1 MFHRF
6 NVSHMKIDH
15 RSRQT
20 NMTEP
25 LLHIQQTLA
34 VLKQMGSCRMPQG
47 MYGDGTVE
55 AGLHQCI
62 LQYDSDISGLDG
74 LRSDSSSMR
83 LEYKVVTG
91 KPLLEDAQ
99 QEQQLCRDSHTAVLL
114 ALALIDEY
122 LLAVKTDVIPLEATC
137 LAHSESTV
145 INSGEQSFVI
155 QVTEAD
161 KPFHLLLGEHTRE
174 SLWLAYFWEDE
185 SSRFLET
192 HILIIILQSKHGM
205 FEMRDRVAIP
215 VQEHRQI
222 VIDICLCEVIRKLLK
237 VQYSL
242 CNLQAVVVD
251 TSVGIL
257 GQTKFFGKQRYA
269 VPKFGNSFNRP
280 VQSVVGHGVLWCGG
294 LMAGLFK
301 VSRHLP
307 APLNKRRID

>member
-1 MFHRF
+1 
-6 NVSHMKIDH
+6 MKIDH
-15 RSRQT
+15 GSRQT
-20 NMTEP
+20 YMTEP
-25 LLHIQQTLA
+25 LLYIQKTLA
-34 VLKQMGSCRMPQG
+34 VLKQMGSRRMPQG

-55 AGLHQCI
+55 AGFHQRI
-62 LQYDSDISGLDG
+62 LQYDSDISRLDG

-145 INSGEQSFVI
+145 INSGEQSLVI
-155 QVTEAD
+155 QVTETD
-161 KPFHLLLGEHTRE
+161 KPFHLLLGEHTWE
-174 SLWLAYFWEDE
+174 SLWLAYFWQDE
-185 SSRFLET
+185 ASRFLET

-222 VIDICLCEVIRKLLK
+222 VIDICLCKVIRKFLK
-237 VQYSL
+237 IQYGL
-242 CNLQAVVVD
+242 GYLQAVVVD
-251 TSVGIL
+251 TAVGIL
-257 GQTKFFGKQRYA
+257 GQTKFFSEKRYA
-269 VPKFGNSFNRP
+269 FLKIGNSFNRP
-280 VQSVVGHGVLWCGG
+280 VQGVIGHGVLWCRG
-294 LMAGLFK
+294 LMAGLLRL
-301 VSRHLP
+301 SRHLP
-307 APLNKRRID
+307 APLNRRIN